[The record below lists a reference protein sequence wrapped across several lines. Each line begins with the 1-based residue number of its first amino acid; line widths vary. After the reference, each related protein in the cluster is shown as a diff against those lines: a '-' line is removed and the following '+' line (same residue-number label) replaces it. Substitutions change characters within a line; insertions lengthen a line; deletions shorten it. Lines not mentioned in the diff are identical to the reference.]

1 MINNTKIYI
10 NKEEAWDDINGSRLQ
25 SGYEVNGIKE
35 GIWEYFDPESEI
47 LIEKATYKSGMRHGK
62 AYTFLAMDK
71 WQYEEENKVNR
82 VWHEQIYKSDDLYQD
97 IYFHKNGG
105 YSVRHLK
112 NWENH
117 GTEEDYYPNGN
128 IRNKRKFING
138 KIEGFDRY
146 FYEDGSKSLVCFKI
160 NGLLHGNY
168 VSYQKDGSFLKRSNY
183 ENGYVSGSFI
193 INHRESNKVKCRGS
207 YIPIKNIVTQK
218 KALAMEKNSKI
229 IVEYL
234 KSKKINSKN
243 TIGLYETLS
252 SGKVSLKSG
261 IWEYYDEQGKL
272 QTRILFKNGKKL
284 FMPTP

>member
-1 MINNTKIYI
+1 MIKDTKIYI
-10 NKEEAWDDINGSRLQ
+10 DKGETWDDINGSRLE

-35 GIWEYFDPESEI
+35 GIWEYYDPESEI

-62 AYTFLAMDK
+62 AYIFLAMDK

-82 VWHEQIYKSDDLYQD
+82 VWHECIYKNDDKYQD
-97 IYFHKNGG
+97 IYFHKGGG
-105 YSVRHLK
+105 YQVEHLK
-112 NWENH
+112 NWEKH
-117 GTEEDYYPNGN
+117 GIAESYYPNGN
-128 IRNKRKFING
+128 IHYKRKFING
-138 KIEGFDRY
+138 KIEGFDKY
-146 FYEDGSKSLVCFKI
+146 FYEDWSKSLVCFKL

-168 VSYQKDGSFLKRSNY
+168 VSYQKDGNFLERRNY
-183 ENGYVSGSFI
+183 EDGYISGLFI
-193 INHRESNKVKCRGS
+193 KNHRGSKEIECRGS
-207 YIPIKNIVTQK
+207 YIPITNIVTQK
-218 KALAMEKNSKI
+218 TALAMENNYKI

-272 QTRILFKNGKKL
+272 QTRVLFKNGKKV
-284 FMPTP
+284 